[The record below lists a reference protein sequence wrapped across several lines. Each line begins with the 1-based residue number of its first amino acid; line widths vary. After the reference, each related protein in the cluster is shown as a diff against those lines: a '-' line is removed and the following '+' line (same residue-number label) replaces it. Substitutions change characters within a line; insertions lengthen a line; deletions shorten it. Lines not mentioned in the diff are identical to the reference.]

1 VSTTSTASRTKGRRG
16 AAREKAAP
24 EAVVRE
30 AVVREAAAREAAQR
44 DMSTAEFAITSPTI
58 PIPFHRLLKVVALV
72 DREDPQTRQLLDH
85 IAEEKFEIEVSSG
98 YDRDVAEDADVGAY
112 IVLVDGDRLEQ
123 ARNLGRAVRA
133 IGFRTPL
140 WALADSHRIADMA
153 VLGATGEV
161 DGYIYLGQQTPAFY
175 AKQVLASIVSYGMSL
190 LPPFF
195 GGLAAYDAEANVTFA
210 CPGHQGG
217 QFYRH
222 SPAGQLFFK
231 HFGEGLFRNDLCN
244 ADVDLGDLLIH
255 EGAAALAERHAAR
268 VFGADRTY
276 FVLNGTSTSNKIVT
290 NAVLRRGDL
299 VLFDRN
305 NHKSLHQGALVQAG
319 AIPVFLPTAR
329 NPFGMIGAVD
339 WDAWDESYLREQ
351 IRTNP
356 LVSDPDR
363 HKAERP
369 FRLACIQLATY
380 DGTVY
385 NVRKVM
391 EKIGHLCEYVLWD
404 EAWIG
409 YNAFHP
415 LFADHSPMRL
425 TNLGPEMPGL
435 FSTQSV
441 HKQGAGLSQASQIHK
456 RDEHI
461 SGQRRFIDH
470 KRFNESFLMNAST
483 SPFYPLFASLDV
495 NAKVHEGKAGE
506 MLWDRCIALGIEV
519 RKKLREFA
527 AFYASTGESAEEQWF
542 FDPFVPDVV
551 TIRDSRFTAD
561 ATDVPWQD
569 LPTDVLRQEQQC
581 WTFQPRS
588 TWHGYS
594 GYADGYA
601 MVDPNKL
608 TLLTPGID
616 RLTGEYLDFGV
627 PATVVA
633 NYLREQH
640 VIPEKCD
647 LNSILILMT
656 PAEDESKLNTL
667 IAKLVKFKN
676 LWDRDAPLVEVLP
689 TLCANHRERYAGY
702 TLRQVCNEMHAFYR
716 TANIKELQRRCF
728 RDSSFPEL
736 AMSPKDAYE
745 ALVANDVDYV
755 PLESM
760 KGRIAATLALI
771 YPPGIGV
778 VVPGERWDDRAQPML
793 DYFMAFQESFNRFPG
808 FNYEVQGVYQE
819 RINGRI
825 AFHTYAVRQ

>member
-1 VSTTSTASRTKGRRG
+1 VSDPGGVAVLTPD
-16 AAREKAAP
+16 AP
-24 EAVVRE
+24 
-30 AVVREAAAREAAQR
+30 
-44 DMSTAEFAITSPTI
+44 MSEFSVPSPTI

-72 DREDPQTRQLLDH
+72 DREDAQTRQLLEH
-85 IAEEKFEIEVSSG
+85 IEEEKFQIEVSDR
-98 YDRDVAEDADVGAY
+98 YDRDVSEDADVGAY
-112 IVLVDGDRLEQ
+112 ILLIDGEHREP

-133 IGFRTPL
+133 LGFRTPL
-140 WALADSHRIADMA
+140 WALADSHRIADVA

-175 AKQVLASIVSYGMSL
+175 AKQVVASMVNYGMSL

-195 GGLAAYDAEANVTFA
+195 GGLAAYDAEANIAFA

-217 QFYRH
+217 QFYRK

-231 HFGEGLFRNDLCN
+231 HFGEAVFRNDLCN

-255 EGAAALAERHAAR
+255 EGTAALAERHAAR
-268 VFGADRTY
+268 IFGADQTY
-276 FVLNGTSTSNKIVT
+276 FVLNGTSTSNKVVT
-290 NAVLRRGDL
+290 NAVLKRGDL

-319 AIPVFLPTAR
+319 AIPIFLPTSR

-339 WDAWDESYLREQ
+339 WEAWDEAYLREQ

-356 LVSDPDR
+356 LVTDPGR
-363 HKAERP
+363 HKAARP

-385 NVRKVM
+385 NVRKVL
-391 EKIGHLCEYVLWD
+391 EKIGHLCDYVLWD

-415 LFADHSPMRL
+415 LFENHSPMRL
-425 TNLGPEMPGL
+425 PDLQPEMAGL

-441 HKQGAGLSQASQIHK
+441 HKQGAGFSQASQIHK

-461 SGQRRFIDH
+461 RGQGRFIEH
-470 KRFNESFLMNAST
+470 KRFNESFLMHAST

-506 MLWDRCIALGIEV
+506 MLWDRCIELGIEV
-519 RKKLREFA
+519 RKKFREFGG
-527 AFYASTGESAEEQWF
+527 FYASTGRTEEEKWF

-551 TIRDSRFTAD
+551 TIRGSRFTED
-561 ATDVPWQD
+561 VTDMPWQD
-569 LPTDVLRQEQQC
+569 LPTEVLQREQQC
-581 WTFQPRS
+581 WTFRPKA
-588 TWHGYS
+588 TWHGYA

-616 RLTGEYLDFGV
+616 RRTGEYLGFGV

-633 NYLREQH
+633 NYLREQR
-640 VIPEKCD
+640 VVPEKCD
-647 LNSILILMT
+647 LNSILFLMT

-667 IAKLVKFKN
+667 LAKLVKFKN
-676 LWDRDAPLVEVLP
+676 LWDQDAPLDAVLP
-689 TLCANHRERYAGY
+689 SLCARYPERYAGY
-702 TLRQVCNEMHAFYR
+702 TLRRVCNEMHGFYR
-716 TANIKELQRRCF
+716 TANIKELQRLCF
-728 RDSSFPEL
+728 RAASFPEL
-736 AMSPKDAYE
+736 AMSPKEAYE
-745 ALVANDVDYV
+745 ALVANEVDYV
-755 PLESM
+755 PLDEIR
-760 KGRIAATLALI
+760 GRVAATLALI

-778 VVPGERWDDRAQPML
+778 VVPGERWDERAQPML

-819 RINGRI
+819 RIDDRI
-825 AFHTYAVRQ
+825 KFFTYAVRR